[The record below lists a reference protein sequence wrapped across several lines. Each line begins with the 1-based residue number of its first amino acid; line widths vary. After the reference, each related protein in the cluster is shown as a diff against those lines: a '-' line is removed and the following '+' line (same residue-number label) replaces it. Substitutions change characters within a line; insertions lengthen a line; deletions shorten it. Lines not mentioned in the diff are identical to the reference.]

1 MLKRTVLGFAA
12 IAASTS
18 CVPPSTRVAA
28 PTAGVPVRDA
38 AEARSL
44 LAGLALE
51 APAEPLDRAF
61 AGSAAST
68 DDPPR
73 TLAAAPA
80 FPGAAQSDDDRQR
93 AIACLTAAVY
103 YEARSEP
110 TDGQRAVAQVVLNR
124 VRDRAFP
131 HSVCGVVYQGST
143 RRTGCQ
149 FSFTCDGSMN
159 HPRDG
164 AAWARAASVARAA
177 FDGSVFAPVG
187 ASTSYHAAS
196 ILPWWAPS
204 LSRVGAVGA
213 HIFYRWRGA
222 MERALSFRQTYAG
235 VEPTRVAAPDTIL
248 AASPSA
254 STELGTAGSGVTVHR
269 GRTMPGVETAL
280 STPPESPAAAPRVHL
295 ASGVRIH
302 IGSAHASPVLG
313 GGAPLPVVSISE
325 ESDPT

>member
-18 CVPPSTRVAA
+18 CVPPSTRVAGPLA
-28 PTAGVPVRDA
+28 DVPVRDA
-38 AEARSL
+38 AEARNL

-68 DDPPR
+68 DDTPR

-187 ASTSYHAAS
+187 AKPQPGRRGRRPYLLSLARRDGARAELPPDLCGRRTDARCCARYDPRRVPVRLHRTRYGGIRRHRPSRPDHA
-196 ILPWWAPS
+196 
-204 LSRVGAVGA
+204 GGGDCAV
-213 HIFYRWRGA
+213 
-222 MERALSFRQTYAG
+222 
-235 VEPTRVAAPDTIL
+235 DTI
-248 AASPSA
+248 
-254 STELGTAGSGVTVHR
+254 
-269 GRTMPGVETAL
+269 
-280 STPPESPAAAPRVHL
+280 
-295 ASGVRIH
+295 
-302 IGSAHASPVLG
+302 
-313 GGAPLPVVSISE
+313 
-325 ESDPT
+325 